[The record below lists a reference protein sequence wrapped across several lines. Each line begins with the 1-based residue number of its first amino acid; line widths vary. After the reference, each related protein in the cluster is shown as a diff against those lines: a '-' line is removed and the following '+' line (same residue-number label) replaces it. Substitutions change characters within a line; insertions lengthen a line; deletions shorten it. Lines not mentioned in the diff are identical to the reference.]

1 MSKIP
6 FAAVVIESV
15 PNLNPCDELLL
26 DAVDPKLKPEVVLLA
41 AEPLVEVTPNLKPPP
56 GAMLPRGLEV
66 VLVSFLTSS
75 PGFVASQQ
83 THLSFSAS
91 FATIQILK
99 SRIEKNYTSYN
110 QG

>member
-1 MSKIP
+1 MLLLSSEDFDSFESSELVIEELKP
-6 FAAVVIESV
+6 FAAVVIESL

-66 VLVSFLTSS
+66 VLVSS
-75 PGFVASQQ
+75 
-83 THLSFSAS
+83 
-91 FATIQILK
+91 
-99 SRIEKNYTSYN
+99 
-110 QG
+110 